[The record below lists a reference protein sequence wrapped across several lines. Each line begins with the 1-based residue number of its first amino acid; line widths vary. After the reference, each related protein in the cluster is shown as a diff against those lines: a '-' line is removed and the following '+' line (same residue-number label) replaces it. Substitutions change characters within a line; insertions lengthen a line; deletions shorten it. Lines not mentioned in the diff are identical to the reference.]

1 MSQIEVTDELLYK
14 YVPIL
19 DNAMIISLECR
30 VDYNY
35 EFSEEFERKM
45 KRLIW
50 KEEHHWIGDFLRF
63 LKKVAIVFLCIIG
76 VMFAMT
82 MSVEAYR
89 IKFFETVQKIW
100 EDSIIY
106 TYFTDEEDQSFHSR
120 EPQYVPE
127 GYVEVSRVS
136 TDDLLSIV
144 YRNDNGDEIAWDQMI
159 VTNGKGNVID
169 SEYDRQIYEPLEE
182 GTLLI
187 SLYEDN
193 SLMAYYE
200 YERYIFV
207 MSAKKISVEE
217 AVKIFNSMN

>member
-1 MSQIEVTDELLYK
+1 MSQIKVTDELLYK

-89 IKFFETVQKIW
+89 IKFFQTVQKIW

-106 TYFTDEEDQSFHSR
+106 TYFTDEEDQSFHSK

-136 TDDLLSIV
+136 TDDMLNIV
-144 YRNDNGDEIAWDQMI
+144 YENDDGEQIYWDQI
-159 VTNGKGNVID
+159 RVTEASHSVLD
-169 SEYDRQIYEPLEE
+169 SEYHTQITTVIK
-182 GTLLI
+182 GGVVNV
-187 SLYEDN
+187 SQYEDGY
-193 SLMAYYE
+193 MIAYYE
-200 YERYIFV
+200 KGAYVYIIY
-207 MSAKKISVEE
+207 ANNISLEE
-217 AVKIFNSMN
+217 LTKIFESIK